1 MLNSAENEIQ
11 GEDQS
16 TSDSFVLSSDFTHY
30 YIQDSGSMIYFI
42 HFVMA
47 MFFHPKI
54 TFSLAISASH
64 WTVDLDTGGQR
75 YGSRVVSVPL
85 W

>member
-1 MLNSAENEIQ
+1 MKSREKTNLRQI
-11 GEDQS
+11 
-16 TSDSFVLSSDFTHY
+16 VLSSQISLVTKFKVVVRC
-30 YIQDSGSMIYFI
+30 I

-47 MFFHPKI
+47 MFFHLKI

-75 YGSRVVSVPL
+75 YGSRVV
-85 W
+85 